1 MPATVHTMTASTL
14 TRCTTTALALL
25 ITALP
30 ARALYKVVQA
40 DGSVTYTDRPPA
52 TTTARITMMGRAGA
66 APAQVDLSFPVDLRQ
81 AVQRYPVV
89 LYTSAEC
96 TPCDNG
102 RRLLV
107 QRGVPYTERRIVS
120 EDDAQ
125 ALERLSG
132 GRSVPSLSIGAQPL
146 RGLSETDWTA
156 YLDAAGYPR
165 ESRLPRGWQPAAP
178 TPLAERVPVPA
189 LPPPP
194 ALPLADTTALEPVSP
209 GGVRF

>member
-1 MPATVHTMTASTL
+1 MTP
-14 TRCTTTALALL
+14 TALPRCAITALVLL

-30 ARALYKVVQA
+30 AWALYKVVQP

-52 TTTARITMMGRAGA
+52 GTTARITSMARGSTA
-66 APAQVDLSFPVDLRQ
+66 AAQVDVSLPPDLRQ

-89 LYTSAEC
+89 LYTSADC

-120 EDDAQ
+120 EEDALV
-125 ALERLSG
+125 LERLSG
-132 GRSVPSLSIGAQPL
+132 GRTVPSLTIGAQPV

-156 YLDAAGYPR
+156 YLDVAGYPR

-189 LPPPP
+189 PLSRPAPPP
-194 ALPLADTTALEPVSP
+194 ADTSALEPVSP